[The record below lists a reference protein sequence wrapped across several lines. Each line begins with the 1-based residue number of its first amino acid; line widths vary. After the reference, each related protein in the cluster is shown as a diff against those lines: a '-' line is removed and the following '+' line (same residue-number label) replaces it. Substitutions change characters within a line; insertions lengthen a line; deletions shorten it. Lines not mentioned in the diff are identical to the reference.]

1 MFEQNSNDKEEVNST
16 GKRKS
21 QIASDS
27 DEPVSPAKRSKATSS
42 VDSESDNVNSNK
54 HKSVTTQADNT
65 EDESPPIKRGR
76 RSAFS
81 NSIADTVGILLMSY
95 QISRFECLQILVA

>member
-1 MFEQNSNDKEEVNST
+1 MNST

-21 QIASDS
+21 QVASDS
-27 DEPVSPAKRSKATSS
+27 DEPASPAKRSKATSS
-42 VDSESDNVNSNK
+42 VDSESDNVNK
-54 HKSVTTQADNT
+54 HKSVTTQADDT

-81 NSIADTVGILLMSY
+81 NSIADTVGILTM
-95 QISRFECLQILVA
+95 